1 MFSQKSALA
10 WHDGCPSCEWH
21 MRPLVELLQSFAVA
35 TPSDRRDFL
44 EALVRECHVRE
55 LSDLEAMLLPRL
67 KVDFLQRLPMD
78 VALHILTFLDDPRAL
93 ACTAAV
99 SRTWHRLSMNEYL
112 WSLMCVRQRYHT
124 PDRLRWLTH
133 SLLGDAPSTS
143 RAAAMDV
150 DEGPAR
156 RRRRHSL
163 FLQRVAGSPAEG
175 ATVSLRDYFRLAYAV
190 DRNWRRGGRLLRSY
204 ETIELADA
212 DPDPNRRLALTCCA
226 MDHEWTA
233 VGMTSSAIFVF
244 STRTGKLVRVLRG
257 HESGVWCLMLATGP
271 SSGYDGPYEPP
282 ATAGLVCAQADK
294 RPGACL
300 ALQPSGGLAV
310 CDAVQIAQEQC
321 EQTDVACASTRGWDE
336 SGTRLVS
343 AGSDRSLRVWN
354 VRTGECERV
363 MHGHTSTIRCVH
375 VVPHVPVAITGSRD
389 GTLRVWD
396 LAAGRVRHVLAG
408 HQHSVRCLAV
418 HDKYVASGSYDFT
431 CRVWDWT
438 TGRCVHVL
446 QGHQLQIYA
455 IAFDGVHI
463 ATGSSD
469 STVRVWDSESGAPL
483 AVFHGYTH
491 IVAQLQLLDG
501 ILASGS
507 SDGRVVVYSLRTMEC
522 LYRIVAHESGVT
534 SLQMDAQHLVTAGS
548 DGLVKLWDAQTGS
561 YVRQMCAPCETV
573 WNVRF
578 LDDVCV
584 ILGKRHGKCIVDM
597 VSLRPAA
604 ESTYT

>member
-1 MFSQKSALA
+1 
-10 WHDGCPSCEWH
+10 

-93 ACTAAV
+93 ARTAAV

-112 WSLMCVRQRYHT
+112 WSLMCVRQKYHT
-124 PDRLRWLTH
+124 PHRLRWLTH
-133 SLLGDAPSTS
+133 SLLGDVPSTS
-143 RAAAMDV
+143 RATAMDV

-163 FLQRVAGSPAEG
+163 FLQRVTGSPAGG

-204 ETIELADA
+204 ETIEMADA

-282 ATAGLVCAQADK
+282 AAAGLVCAQADK

-300 ALQPSGGLAV
+300 ALQPAAGLAV
-310 CDAVQIAQEQC
+310 CDAVHIAQEQC

-336 SGTRLVS
+336 SGTRLMS

-354 VRTGECERV
+354 IRTGECERV

-396 LAAGRVRHVLAG
+396 LAAGRVQHVLAG

-438 TGRCVHVL
+438 TGQCVHVL

-548 DGLVKLWDAQTGS
+548 DGLVKLWDAQTGC
-561 YVRQMCAPCETV
+561 YIRQMCAPCETV

-597 VSLRPAA
+597 VSCLL
-604 ESTYT
+604 YTSPSPRDD

>member
-1 MFSQKSALA
+1 
-10 WHDGCPSCEWH
+10 

-112 WSLMCVRQRYHT
+112 WSLMCVRQKYHT

-163 FLQRVAGSPAEG
+163 FLQRVAGSPADG

-310 CDAVQIAQEQC
+310 CDAVHIAQKQC

-463 ATGSSD
+463 VTGSSD

-561 YVRQMCAPCETV
+561 YLRQMCAPCETV

>member
-1 MFSQKSALA
+1 
-10 WHDGCPSCEWH
+10 

-112 WSLMCVRQRYHT
+112 WSLMCVRQKYHT

-271 SSGYDGPYEPP
+271 SSGSDGPYEPP

-310 CDAVQIAQEQC
+310 CDAVHIAQEQC

-396 LAAGRVRHVLAG
+396 LAAGRVQHVLAG

-438 TGRCVHVL
+438 TGRCVR
-446 QGHQLQIYA
+446 A
-455 IAFDGVHI
+455 CA
-463 ATGSSD
+463 
-469 STVRVWDSESGAPL
+469 
-483 AVFHGYTH
+483 
-491 IVAQLQLLDG
+491 
-501 ILASGS
+501 
-507 SDGRVVVYSLRTMEC
+507 
-522 LYRIVAHESGVT
+522 
-534 SLQMDAQHLVTAGS
+534 AG
-548 DGLVKLWDAQTGS
+548 
-561 YVRQMCAPCETV
+561 P
-573 WNVRF
+573 
-578 LDDVCV
+578 
-584 ILGKRHGKCIVDM
+584 
-597 VSLRPAA
+597 PAA
-604 ESTYT
+604 DLCDCL